1 MHNTEN
7 MFKMFF
13 SYGCTYGDMD
23 SCTPEVLT
31 TDISFWAAMKFRYTV
46 IYITIIIFNSSTT
59 QNIPNSKLG
68 TDYAW

>member
-1 MHNTEN
+1 
-7 MFKMFF
+7 
-13 SYGCTYGDMD
+13 MD
-23 SCTPEVLT
+23 SCTPEVLA

-68 TDYAW
+68 TDYA